1 MKIMVV
7 EDDKVSMALLKKAL
21 GKIKATVL
29 TATTGLQA
37 LDLLIKEQP
46 RIVITDWMM
55 PELDGLELCRRIR
68 AQYNDPYKYVVITTG
83 KNEKQDLLEAFSAGA
98 DDYVCK
104 PYDIRELYARLNTG
118 KRIIQLEDKH
128 KTLHETLI
136 HSRNKIRTT
145 FDALPEEILSVD
157 TQLRV
162 VSMNQTL
169 LDHSAG
175 QFKDFYE
182 SPCDLLTEDGD
193 SDFYRRQVKEK
204 SQGCI
209 TSGAGEVYLD
219 RYVGS
224 DAKERVKERNV
235 IPIKDDDG
243 KVFQITF
250 MSRDITED
258 YRRNEEVKRLNQKL
272 KLLSSELIQKNGKLE
287 NALENLERTQAQML
301 QSEKMA
307 SIGQLAAGVAHEINN
322 PTGFVSSNLKTLG
335 DYLED
340 MMRLFSDYQE
350 MKNALKEMPAGQLPE
365 NHIALLKKVTAT
377 EEEID
382 IDFIREDSE
391 GLIDE
396 CREGTERIKKIVE
409 DLKHFAHP
417 GEEKMKATDINAGL
431 ESTLN
436 VVNNELKYKAT
447 IVKEFGDLPLV
458 HAYPQQL
465 NQVFMNILVNG
476 AQAIEKSGEIKI
488 VTTTAGDKVVIRISD
503 TGCGIAEENLNKIFD
518 PFFTTKDVGKGTG
531 LGMNIAYNIINKHSG
546 SIRAES
552 QVGKGTT
559 FIIELPFNEQQDP
572 AEPATVD
579 QALSA

>member
-7 EDDKVSMALLKKAL
+7 EDDLVSMALVKKAL
-21 GKIKATVL
+21 NKIKASVI
-29 TATTGLQA
+29 TATTGLEA
-37 LDLLIKEQP
+37 LDLLVSERP

-55 PELDGLELCRRIR
+55 PELDGLTLCRRIR
-68 AQYNDPYKYVVITTG
+68 KHHSDPYTYVVITTG

-98 DDYVCK
+98 DDFICK
-104 PYDIRELYARLNTG
+104 PYDVGELYARLNTG

-128 KTLHETLI
+128 KALQETLI

-157 TQLRV
+157 TDLRV

-169 LDHSAG
+169 LKLSAG
-175 QFKDFYE
+175 QFRDFYE
-182 SPCDLLTEDGD
+182 NPCDLLIEDGD
-193 SDFYRRQVKEK
+193 SDFYRQQVKEK
-204 SQGCI
+204 AQACI
-209 TSGAGEVYLD
+209 ETGEGQVYLD
-219 RYVGS
+219 SYIGA
-224 DAKERVKERNV
+224 DARECVKERSV

-250 MSRDITED
+250 MSRDITEE
-258 YRRNEEVKRLNQKL
+258 YRHNEEVKRLNKKL

-340 MMRLFSDYQE
+340 IMRLYADYQE
-350 MKNALKEMPAGQLPE
+350 MKDAFKELPEGQLPE
-365 NHIALLKKVTAT
+365 KQAALIEKVTAT
-377 EEEID
+377 EEDID

-488 VTTTAGDKVVIRISD
+488 VTAVEADKVVIRISD
-503 TGCGIAEENLNKIFD
+503 TGCGIAEENLTKIFD

-531 LGMNIAYNIINKHSG
+531 LGMNIAYNIINKHHG
-546 SIRAES
+546 RIRAES
-552 QVGKGTT
+552 KVGEGTT
-559 FIIELPFNEQQDP
+559 FIIELPCKDQQEP
-572 AEPATVD
+572 AEPATEN

>member
-21 GKIKATVL
+21 GKLKATVL
-29 TATTGLQA
+29 TATTGLEA
-37 LDLLIKEQP
+37 LDLLVNEQP

-68 AQYNDPYKYVVITTG
+68 VEHNDPYKYVIITTG
-83 KNEKQDLLEAFSAGA
+83 KHDKQDLLEAFSAGA
-98 DDYVCK
+98 DDYICK
-104 PYDIRELYARLNTG
+104 PYDIGELYARLNTG

-128 KTLHETLI
+128 KTLQETLI

-157 TQLRV
+157 TQLKV

-169 LDHSAG
+169 LNQSSG
-175 QFKDFYE
+175 QFRDYYE
-182 SPCDLLTEDGD
+182 SPCDMLTEDGD
-193 SDFYRRQVKEK
+193 SDFYRQQVKEK
-204 SQGCI
+204 AQDCIETGQGQ
-209 TSGAGEVYLD
+209 VYLD
-219 RYVGS
+219 RYLGS
-224 DAKERVKERNV
+224 DAKERVKERSV

-250 MSRDITED
+250 MSRDITEK

-272 KLLSSELIQKNGKLE
+272 KLLSSELIQKNSKLE
-287 NALENLERTQAQML
+287 NALDNLERTQAQML

-340 MMRLFSDYQE
+340 MMRLYTDYQE
-350 MKNALKEMPAGQLPE
+350 MKKALEELPDGQLPE
-365 NHIALLKKVTAT
+365 KQIALLEKVVAT
-377 EEEID
+377 EEDID

-458 HAYPQQL
+458 QAYPQQL
-465 NQVFMNILVNG
+465 NQVFMNILVNA
-476 AQAIEKSGEIKI
+476 AQSIEKSGEIKI
-488 VTTTAGDKVVIRISD
+488 VTTSDGDKVVVRISD
-503 TGCGIAEENLNKIFD
+503 TGCGIAAENLNKIFD

-531 LGMNIAYNIINKHSG
+531 LGMNIAYNIINKHQG
-546 SIRAES
+546 RIRAES
-552 QVGKGTT
+552 QVGEGTT
-559 FIIELPFNEQQDP
+559 FIIELPCQEQQEP
-572 AEPATVD
+572 GQPEAEH

>member
-7 EDDKVSMALLKKAL
+7 EDDMVSMALLKKAL
-21 GKIKATVL
+21 NKINATVV
-29 TATTGLQA
+29 TATTGLEA
-37 LDLLIKEQP
+37 LELLVSEQP

-68 AQYNDPYKYVVITTG
+68 ENHSDPYKYVIITTG
-83 KNEKQDLLEAFSAGA
+83 KNEKKDLLEAFSAGA
-98 DDYVCK
+98 DDFICK

-118 KRIIQLEDKH
+118 KRIIRLEDKY
-128 KTLHETLI
+128 KTLQETLI

-157 TQLRV
+157 TKLRV

-169 LDHSAG
+169 LNNSSG
-175 QFKDFYE
+175 RFKDYHE

-193 SDFYRRQVKEK
+193 SDFYRQQVKAK
-204 SQGCI
+204 SQACI
-209 TSGAGEVYLD
+209 ESGEGQVYLD
-219 RYVGS
+219 RYIGS
-224 DAKERVKERNV
+224 DAKERVKERSV
-235 IPIKDDDG
+235 IPIKDDNDE
-243 KVFQITF
+243 VFQITF
-250 MSRDITED
+250 MSRDITEEF
-258 YRRNEEVKRLNQKL
+258 RQNEEVKRLNKKL
-272 KLLSSELIQKNGKLE
+272 KVLSSELIQKNGKLE
-287 NALENLERTQAQML
+287 NALENLERTQTQML

-335 DYLED
+335 DYLD
-340 MMRLFSDYQE
+340 DIMRLISDYQE
-350 MKNALKEMPAGQLPE
+350 MKTVLTGLPAGQLPE
-365 NHIALLKKVTAT
+365 AHIALIKKVSAT
-377 EEEID
+377 EEDID
-382 IDFIREDSE
+382 IDFIREDST
-391 GLIDE
+391 GLIE
-396 CREGTERIKKIVE
+396 ESREGTERIKKIVD

-447 IVKEFGDLPLV
+447 IVKEFGDLPMIL
-458 HAYPQQL
+458 AYPQQL
-465 NQVFMNILVNG
+465 NQVFMNILVNS

-488 VTTTAGDKVVIRISD
+488 VTATAEEKIVVRISD

-531 LGMNIAYNIINKHSG
+531 LGMNIAYNIINKHHG

-552 QVGKGTT
+552 TVGEGTT
-559 FIIELPFNEQQDP
+559 FIIELPCKEQQDS
-572 AEPATVD
+572 AEPATDD

>member
-1 MKIMVV
+1 
-7 EDDKVSMALLKKAL
+7 LLKKAL
-21 GKIKATVL
+21 GKLKATVL
-29 TATTGLQA
+29 TATTGLEA
-37 LDLLIKEQP
+37 LDLLVNEQP

-68 AQYNDPYKYVVITTG
+68 VEHNDPYKYVIITTG
-83 KNEKQDLLEAFSAGA
+83 KHDKQDLLEAFSAGA
-98 DDYVCK
+98 DDYICK
-104 PYDIRELYARLNTG
+104 PYDIGELYARLNTG

-128 KTLHETLI
+128 KTLQETLI

-157 TQLRV
+157 TQLKV

-169 LDHSAG
+169 LNQSSG
-175 QFKDFYE
+175 QFRDYYE
-182 SPCDLLTEDGD
+182 SPCDMLTEDGD
-193 SDFYRRQVKEK
+193 SDFYRQQVKEK
-204 SQGCI
+204 AQDCIETGQGQ
-209 TSGAGEVYLD
+209 VYLD
-219 RYVGS
+219 RYLGS
-224 DAKERVKERNV
+224 DAKERVKERSV

-250 MSRDITED
+250 MSRDITEK

-272 KLLSSELIQKNGKLE
+272 KLLSSELIQKNSKLE
-287 NALENLERTQAQML
+287 NALDNLERTQAQML

-340 MMRLFSDYQE
+340 MMRLYTDYQE
-350 MKNALKEMPAGQLPE
+350 MKKALEELPDGQLPE
-365 NHIALLKKVTAT
+365 KQIALLEKVVAT
-377 EEEID
+377 EEDID

-458 HAYPQQL
+458 QAYPQQL
-465 NQVFMNILVNG
+465 NQVFMNILVNA
-476 AQAIEKSGEIKI
+476 AQSIEKSGEIKI
-488 VTTTAGDKVVIRISD
+488 VTTSDGDKVVVRISD
-503 TGCGIAEENLNKIFD
+503 TGCGIAAENLNKIFD

-531 LGMNIAYNIINKHSG
+531 LGMNIAYNIINKHQG
-546 SIRAES
+546 RIRAES
-552 QVGKGTT
+552 QVGEGTT
-559 FIIELPFNEQQDP
+559 FIIELPCQEQQEP
-572 AEPATVD
+572 GQPEAED